1 MLEFFTSMDQSVMG
15 LLTGY
20 REWIYLILFLV
31 VFCETGLVIFPF
43 LPGDSLLIAA
53 GTMAAG
59 GAALGAGVSV
69 QLDTVIIVLFLAA
82 VLGNS
87 ANYWTG
93 RYIGKR
99 VFKWED
105 SRFFNK
111 KNFNRAH
118 RFYQKHGGKTIIIAR
133 WVPFVR
139 TFAPFV
145 AGVAEM
151 DYARFLFKDII
162 GAATWVF
169 TLVLAGYFF
178 GRVLEDWI
186 GIIIGFMMICSLIP
200 IVIVILRGRQLAAA
214 AGMDDDDEDQPSPSG
229 P

>member
-1 MLEFFTSMDQSVMG
+1 MLEFFTSIDQGVMG
-15 LLTGY
+15 LLTEY
-20 REWIYLILFLV
+20 RQWIYLILFLI

-59 GAALGAGVSV
+59 GAAFGGGTSV
-69 QLDTVIIVLFLAA
+69 QLDTVIFVLFMAA

-87 ANYWTG
+87 TNYWTG
-93 RYIGKR
+93 RYVGKR

-118 RFYQKHGGKTIIIAR
+118 RYYQKHGGKTIIIAR

-145 AGVAEM
+145 AGVAQM
-151 DYARFLFKDII
+151 DYALFLFKDII
-162 GAATWVF
+162 GAATWVV
-169 TLVLAGYFF
+169 TLVLAGFFF
-178 GRVLEDWI
+178 GRVLEEWI
-186 GIIIGFMMICSLIP
+186 GIIIGVMLICSLIP
-200 IVIVILRGRQLAAA
+200 IVFVIVRGKQLAAA
-214 AGMDDDDEDQPSPSG
+214 AAADDDDEQPVTPPG